1 MLTPIFQNFPS
12 ELKFHPNWVL
22 WKGKKVPF
30 NPVALNSTASVS
42 DYDSWG
48 TFDQVQTAFEEG
60 GWLGVGF
67 VLTGNG
73 IAGID
78 LDNCVVDGKPEPKAI
93 ELLTKLDASYIELS
107 PSGNGLR
114 AFGIADN
121 LKSGVKGNL
130 NGLAVELYTD
140 NRYLTITG
148 HVLLNKPL
156 NKPLNKLRHFDVL
169 AESIRNRP
177 TEDTEETEE
186 LLSVSSVGTGL
197 IYPVNTIPQ
206 SIGKRNKAIFNLAR
220 WLKGIE
226 ADASFDRQKEIVK
239 EWHAL
244 HHNVIGTKAFSISWV
259 DFRNAWDSVEIPY
272 GAIFRQCLANLPSP
286 PQSERLIDYGSRAIL
301 LFQICMALQAHHG
314 TAPFFLS
321 ARIAGKEIGCHFT
334 DAAALLKLFVKEGWL
349 ELVTRGV
356 NMKASRYRLS
366 FIENA

>member
-114 AFGIADN
+114 AFGFADN
-121 LKSGVKGNL
+121 LKSGARGNL

-140 NRYLTITG
+140 HRYLTITG
-148 HVLLNKPL
+148 HVLL

-177 TEDTEETEE
+177 TEDTEAIEE
-186 LLSVSSVGTGL
+186 LLSVTSVSSVGTGL
-197 IYPVNTIPQ
+197 IYPINTIPK
-206 SIGKRNKAIFNLAR
+206 SNGKRNTAIFNLAR

-226 ADASFDRQKEIVK
+226 PDASYERQKEIVK

>member
-321 ARIAGKEIGCHFT
+321 ARKAGEEIGCHFT